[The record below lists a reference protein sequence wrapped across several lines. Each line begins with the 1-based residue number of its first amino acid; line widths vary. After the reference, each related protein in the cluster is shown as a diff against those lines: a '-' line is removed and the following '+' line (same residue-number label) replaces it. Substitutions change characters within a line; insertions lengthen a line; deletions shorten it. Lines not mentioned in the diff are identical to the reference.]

1 MDCIFCR
8 IARGELPAKLVAEN
22 DVAVAFDDI
31 HPQAPVHVLVIP
43 RAHIAT
49 HADATDADAA
59 LLGRLSLLVR
69 DVAVKKGIADAGYRV
84 ITNVRKMG
92 GQEVFHLHM
101 HVLGGRPLGRM
112 LGS

>member
-8 IARGELPAKLVAEN
+8 IARGEIPAKVVAQDA
-22 DVAVAFDDI
+22 DVMAFEDI

-43 RAHIAT
+43 KKHIAT
-49 HADATDADAA
+49 LADAADAEAA
-59 LLGRLSLLVR
+59 LLGKMSLMVR
-69 DVAVKKGIADAGYRV
+69 DVAVAKGVAEAGYRV

-92 GQEVFHLHM
+92 GQEVFHLHA

-112 LGS
+112 LGG